1 MVGRQA
7 LDRAHQLRHGI
18 GRPRRARRTRA
29 GRYRVDVPIRLPLAF
44 LLLVAFVAACSSE
57 PSVSA
62 RDQVA
67 EAAPTPTE
75 EPTPTPEPP
84 ADEPPAASDPA
95 APTTPDTDGSRIA
108 IQSADTITTVLPD
121 GSDPVALGEPT
132 NLNAQPTWS
141 ADAGFI
147 AWSST
152 DPRSGATAVAA
163 SRFDGSAAHRS
174 ETAGPVSAIAW
185 DATSSVIAYLAG
197 VPSGQQLSTV
207 AIVEPGREQ
216 AIDTG
221 SPYWF
226 TWAPTDQEFLVH
238 ADGFRIDR
246 IALDG
251 TTVGLSTDS
260 AGFQTPV
267 WLNAE
272 RALLFAD
279 DQPEGAA
286 LVSTGDEGEG
296 RRPLLDF
303 DGYLRIVANPDANRV
318 AVHVDE
324 RAPDVAEIVTA
335 ALQTDPVAPTSIER
349 DRLTVV
355 SVFGGSPVS
364 VDRLSSE
371 AFLWDAQGRTLAYL
385 VQIGEGDDPW
395 FEWRFFGPD
404 GITSGPLHQ
413 LTDVFR
419 RNYLPYFD
427 QLANDVTFFSPDGSQ
442 FVFAGRTLDGDE
454 GIWVHTIGETDA
466 NTRIADG
473 EFATWSPG
481 PAGGGGRSVL

>member
-1 MVGRQA
+1 MVGRRP
-7 LDRAHQLRHGI
+7 LDRAHQLNSPVG
-18 GRPRRARRTRA
+18 GPSRAHRAHA
-29 GRYRVDVPIRLPLAF
+29 GRYRIDVPIRLPLAL
-44 LLLVAFVAACSSE
+44 LLLVAFLAACSSE

-67 EAAPTPTE
+67 EAVPTPTE
-75 EPTPTPEPP
+75 APTATAESESDAPVAPV
-84 ADEPPAASDPA
+84 DEPPAE
-95 APTTPDTDGSRIA
+95 DTDGSRIA
-108 IQSADTITTVLPD
+108 IQAADSILTVLPD
-121 GSDPVALGEPT
+121 GSDPIALGDAA

-152 DPRSGATAVAA
+152 DPLSGATAVAA
-163 SRFDGSAAHRS
+163 SRFDGSAAHRAD
-174 ETAGPVSAIAW
+174 TAGPVSAIAW

-197 VPSGQQLSTV
+197 VPSGQQLSTA
-207 AIVEPGREQ
+207 AIVEPGPEQ

-238 ADGFRIDR
+238 ADGFRVDR
-246 IALDG
+246 VTLDG
-251 TTVGLSTDS
+251 TTVGLSTES

-279 DQPEGAA
+279 DEPDGAA
-286 LVSTGDEGEG
+286 LVSTGEEGEG
-296 RRPLLDF
+296 RRPLIDF

-318 AVHVDE
+318 AVHVNE
-324 RAPDVAEIVTA
+324 RAPDVAEIITA
-335 ALQTDPVAPTSIER
+335 AFQTEPVAPTSIDR
-349 DRLTVV
+349 GRLTVV

-364 VDRLSSE
+364 VDRLAAE
-371 AFLWDAQGRTLAYL
+371 AFLWDAQGQILAYL
-385 VQIGEGDDPW
+385 VQISEGDEPW

-413 LTDVFR
+413 LTDVFT

-427 QLANDVTFFSPDGSQ
+427 QLANDVTFFSPDASQ

-454 GIWVHTIGETDA
+454 GIWMHTIGDA
-466 NTRIADG
+466 STVTRIADG